1 MAYKS
6 LGTATRVSSI
16 LKTDSVLVEVD
27 GSIRRITLDNLMD
40 SINTGDE
47 MLLRQVAWGVPIK
60 QNQSSPEWG
69 RIGNLTLWEEYKSH
83 CGRYLVTNDGKAVKL
98 NRTNSNNYAEG
109 GTVDTS
115 KGHIMWIAPR
125 LYYRVIDD
133 AVAGYPTLWMSQ
145 IPIGGFYIG
154 TAGNGL
160 YNCLGAYKGR
170 IVSSALV
177 SRPSAIPTFNIST
190 QSSWSAAQVNGA
202 DWGIRDYKH
211 NQLMV
216 MMALSEYGNPNIQTK
231 LGYGVG
237 GSVSNSVSSTDALG
251 LATGLTSSYGD
262 ASCKINISLNGGS
275 NCSRVSLFG
284 IEDPYGWLYET
295 TQGIYCRSSYIYIF
309 NEVINRMPTNDE
321 LESPPS
327 DRTRS
332 FARPTTNTY
341 IREMKLGPYFDI
353 VPLQGSSG
361 GSSTSYWCDYFFGNS
376 SGQQCWSGGAFA
388 QGQISGIGCLHTTS
402 PWEGTGNTS
411 ARLAY
416 YGELEFVRPNQI

>member
-160 YNCLGAYKGR
+160 YNCLGAYLGN
-170 IVSSALV
+170 VSNSVLV
-177 SRPSAIPTFNIST
+177 SRPNLRPSENLTIT
-190 QSSWSAAQVNGA
+190 QFWEAAQKNGS
-202 DWGIRDYKH
+202 DWGLRDYKH
-211 NQLMV
+211 TQLLAMIY
-216 MMALSEYGNPNIQTK
+216 LSETGNSNSQLK
-231 LGYGVG
+231 LGYGLC
-237 GSVSNSVSSTDALG
+237 GSTIEGNLSAPG
-251 LATGLTSSYGD
+251 QMTGATSSLGD
-262 ASCKINISLNGGS
+262 NFGHVDITLSLGENH
-275 NCSRVSLFG
+275 SRVNLFG
-284 IEDPYGWLYET
+284 VEDSYGWFYEMV
-295 TQGIYCRSSYIYIF
+295 QGIYGISGTKTVCIF
-309 NEVINRMPTNDE
+309 NDVVNRLPTSSE
-321 LESPPS
+321 LSGGASESVRRIEGS
-327 DRTRS
+327 AGDAFIRS
-332 FARPTTNTY
+332 
-341 IREMKLGPYFDI
+341 MVLGEYFDL
-353 VPLQGSSG
+353 VPKEAYVSS
-361 GSSTSYWCDYFFGNS
+361 SNSYWCDQTYCAAQEQLIF
-376 SGQQCWSGGAFA
+376 SGGNALL
-388 QGQISGIGCLHTTS
+388 GPCSGIFPFNCNNPFSYKGYAST
-402 PWEGTGNTS
+402 
-411 ARLAY
+411 RLAY